1 MISWLRFFSWGLLVV
16 SMLGLYAL
24 KLNVKE
30 MQDQIA
36 DLDSRIAQRQ
46 ESLHVLKAEMAY
58 LTRPERLS
66 TLQQLYFPDMK
77 PVAGQQMT
85 AWLPVPPQQ
94 RSAPTLL
101 ASRDSFRGS
110 ASFSGR
116 DMP

>member
-1 MISWLRFFSWGLLVV
+1 MMSWMRVFSWGCLMMAMV
-16 SMLGLYAL
+16 GLYAL
-24 KLNVKE
+24 KLNVKD

-46 ESLHVLKAEMAY
+46 ENLHVLKAEMAY

-66 TLQQLYFPDMK
+66 ALQQLYFPDMK
-77 PVAGQQMT
+77 PVLAQQIT
-85 AWLPVPPQQ
+85 PWLPVTPQQ

-101 ASRDSFRGS
+101 ASRDAFGGDT
-110 ASFSGR
+110 AFG

>member
-1 MISWLRFFSWGLLVV
+1 MKSWLRFVSWGLLMIA
-16 SMLGLYAL
+16 MLGLYSL
-24 KLNVKE
+24 KLNVKD

-36 DLDSRIAQRQ
+36 DLDSQIAQRQ
-46 ESLHVLKAEMAY
+46 ENLHVLKAEMAY

-66 TLQQLYFPDMK
+66 SLQQLYFPDMK
-77 PVAGQQMT
+77 PVGGQQMT
-85 AWLPVPPQQ
+85 AWLPVATQQ

-110 ASFSGR
+110 ASFSGG

>member
-1 MISWLRFFSWGLLVV
+1 MNSWMRVFSWGFL
-16 SMLGLYAL
+16 MLAMAGLYTL
-24 KLNVKE
+24 KLNVKD

-66 TLQQLYFPDMK
+66 TLQKLYFPDMK
-77 PVAGQQMT
+77 PVAGQQIT

-101 ASRDSFRGS
+101 ASRDSFHGRG
-110 ASFSGR
+110 GMG